1 MIAKLYK
8 QYNSTDEN
16 KIQPKRFWHTKKAA
30 PWDCLFCCYII
41 SKGESEMVF
50 TTCIY
55 NNIGYE
61 YKTPHNIDTNSYL
74 FILIFMLHC
83 MLNFSKRFIKI
94 SHEFDEK

>member
-1 MIAKLYK
+1 
-8 QYNSTDEN
+8 
-16 KIQPKRFWHTKKAA
+16 
-30 PWDCLFCCYII
+30 
-41 SKGESEMVF
+41 MVF

-94 SHEFDEK
+94 SIYEVIVRNGLYGGFSH

>member
-1 MIAKLYK
+1 
-8 QYNSTDEN
+8 
-16 KIQPKRFWHTKKAA
+16 
-30 PWDCLFCCYII
+30 
-41 SKGESEMVF
+41 MVF